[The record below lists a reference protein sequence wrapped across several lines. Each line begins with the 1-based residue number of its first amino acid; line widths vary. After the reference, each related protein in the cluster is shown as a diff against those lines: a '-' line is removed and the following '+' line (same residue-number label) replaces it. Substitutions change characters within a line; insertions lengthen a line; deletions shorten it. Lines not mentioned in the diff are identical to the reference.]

1 MKSKLALII
10 ALALASA
17 AAYASGA
24 PWYKWQNTYDNT
36 LICSQNSPGETWV
49 IFQGP
54 FMESGCRKQ
63 GFPQ

>member
-1 MKSKLALII
+1 MKSKLPLII
-10 ALALASA
+10 ALALARA